1 MSKLYAGNKQQMAI
15 NNNKVNDTVES
26 LSTCENSFSLASNS
40 HGNCYIKIKYHF
52 IKNCFFIKT
61 TDPF

>member
-15 NNNKVNDTVES
+15 NNNKVNDTVEP

-40 HGNCYIKIKYHF
+40 HGN
-52 IKNCFFIKT
+52 
-61 TDPF
+61 